1 MHFRWH
7 YECHQELV
15 VNREKQRVLSSV
27 ISHLRAE
34 WPRLLTAPANALI
47 SRLVSIR
54 REGLVEVKW
63 GIKPQGCLIGNLCM
77 SVLSAKSHRSIS
89 GRGPHRRLITLP
101 SACYPDLT
109 LCSKCI
115 VYKSIRQIGPTS
127 QIYILLTSPRRRE
140 LLLIV
145 AWEMSPPGAGT
156 DVDP

>member
-1 MHFRWH
+1 MHFPWH
-7 YECHQELV
+7 YEHHQEPA
-15 VNREKQRVLSSV
+15 VNREKHRAFS
-27 ISHLRAE
+27 ICHLGEE
-34 WPRLLTAPANALI
+34 WPRRLTVLGTAPFQ
-47 SRLVSIR
+47 
-54 REGLVEVKW
+54 GLCLQDEKVHMEVMW
-63 GIKPQGCLIGNLCM
+63 GIKPQGCLIENLCM

-115 VYKSIRQIGPTS
+115 VYKSIPQIGPTS

>member
-1 MHFRWH
+1 
-7 YECHQELV
+7 
-15 VNREKQRVLSSV
+15 
-27 ISHLRAE
+27 
-34 WPRLLTAPANALI
+34 
-47 SRLVSIR
+47 
-54 REGLVEVKW
+54 
-63 GIKPQGCLIGNLCM
+63 M

-89 GRGPHRRLITLP
+89 GRGPQRRLITLP

-115 VYKSIRQIGPTS
+115 VYKSIPQIGPTS